1 MDFDPFS
8 GVSAQD
14 SEDGELT
21 SAIEVISNDVDPTKA
36 GSYHVSYRVVDAVG
50 EETLKTITVT
60 VTEKPVI
67 SASDQTV
74 VLGGDL

>member
-8 GVSAQD
+8 GVSAKD

-36 GSYHVSYRVVDAVG
+36 GIYHVSYRVVDSVG
-50 EETLKTITVT
+50 EEALKTISVT

-67 SASDQTV
+67 TASDQT
-74 VLGGDL
+74 LILGDL